1 MKNQEKVF
9 ENNKDLIVAFHI
21 GRGGRFY
28 NSGHLSYIGE
38 KDINDFVENLFLNED
53 ETMYTDGDGNELL
66 EVENGGIGR
75 IDVDGGYNTTY
86 TCRVWDLDEKEIDVI
101 LATESQRGFNGRFA
115 QELIAATKLDK
126 NEDNY

>member
-28 NSGHLSYIGE
+28 NSGHLSYLGE

-86 TCRVWDLDEKEIDVI
+86 TCKVSDLDEKEIDVI

>member
-1 MKNQEKVF
+1 MNNQEKVF

-28 NSGHLSYIGE
+28 NSGHLSYLGE

-53 ETMYTDGDGNELL
+53 ETMYTNGDGDELL
-66 EVENGGIGR
+66 EVENGGIGS
-75 IDVDGGYNTTY
+75 IDRDGGYDTTY
-86 TCRVWDLDEKEIDVI
+86 CLRVWDLSEKEIDVI
-101 LATESQRGFNGRFA
+101 LATKSQRGFYGRFA
-115 QELIAATKLDK
+115 EELIAATKLDN

>member
-28 NSGHLSYIGE
+28 NPEHLSYLGE
-38 KDINDFVENLFLNED
+38 KDINDFVDNLFLNED

-66 EVENGGIGR
+66 EVENGGIGS
-75 IDVDGGYNTTY
+75 IDIDGGYDTTY
-86 TCRVWDLDEKEIDVI
+86 CCRVWDLDEREINVI
-101 LATESQRGFNGRFA
+101 LATEYQRGFNGRFA
-115 QELIAATKLDK
+115 EELIAATKLDK

>member
-28 NSGHLSYIGE
+28 NSGHLSYLGE

-66 EVENGGIGR
+66 EVDNDGIGR
-75 IDVDGGYNTTY
+75 INVDGGYNTTY
-86 TCRVWDLDEKEIDVI
+86 TCKVSDLDEQEIDVI

>member
-38 KDINDFVENLFLNED
+38 YDIDAFTEKLFMNED

-75 IDVDGGYNTTY
+75 IDIDGAYDTTY
-86 TCRVWDLDEKEIDVI
+86 TCKVSDLDEKEIDVI

-115 QELIAATKLDK
+115 QELIAAAKLDK